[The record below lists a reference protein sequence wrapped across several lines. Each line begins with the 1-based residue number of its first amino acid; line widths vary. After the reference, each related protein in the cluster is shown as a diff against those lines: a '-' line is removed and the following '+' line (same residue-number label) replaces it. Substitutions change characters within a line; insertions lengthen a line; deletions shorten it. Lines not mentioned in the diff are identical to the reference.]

1 MPLAKGAWTI
11 TAQVFLAV
19 LSHVTVVP
27 RDPHNCARL
36 DMIDFS
42 GIVRFHNIKLL
53 IFAQPCQATD
63 LRAVDQVC
71 PRLVLTAVEQDGVGD
86 RDKHCSGQ

>member
-11 TAQVFLAV
+11 TAQVILAI

-36 DMIDFS
+36 DVIDFS
-42 GIVRFHNIKLL
+42 GIVRFHDFKLL
-53 IFAQPCQATD
+53 IFAQSRQATD

-71 PRLVLTAVEQDGVGD
+71 PRLVLAAVEQDSVGN
-86 RDKHCSGQ
+86 RDKHWSGQ

>member
-11 TAQVFLAV
+11 TAQVILGI

-27 RDPHNCARL
+27 GDPHNCARL

-42 GIVRFHNIKLL
+42 GIVRFHNFKLL

-63 LRAVDQVC
+63 LCAVDQVC
-71 PRLVLTAVEQDGVGD
+71 PALAAVEQDGVGD
-86 RDKHCSGQ
+86 RDKHCSG